1 MNTAVTSKEEIL
13 KTSRELIW
21 RQGWCAGDAFH
32 LVPRALALC
41 TTGLESYTVPL
52 DVAHHRA
59 ELRLLYPGGAVGGR
73 RPADRD
79 ADDSQDL
86 RLCLDG
92 ADRIFRHEKRVQLIK
107 TWSSAGGRG
116 LCEAF

>member
-1 MNTAVTSKEEIL
+1 MAYPAYRSLGDLPQHPLRPAGAFDHRAVLQK
-13 KTSRELIW
+13 REGA
-21 RQGWCAGDAFH
+21 RRPG
-32 LVPRALALC
+32 
-41 TTGLESYTVPL
+41 VPL

-79 ADDSQDL
+79 ADDPQDL

-92 ADRIFRHEKRVQLIK
+92 ADRIFRHEKRVRL
-107 TWSSAGGRG
+107 TEPGSSAGGRG